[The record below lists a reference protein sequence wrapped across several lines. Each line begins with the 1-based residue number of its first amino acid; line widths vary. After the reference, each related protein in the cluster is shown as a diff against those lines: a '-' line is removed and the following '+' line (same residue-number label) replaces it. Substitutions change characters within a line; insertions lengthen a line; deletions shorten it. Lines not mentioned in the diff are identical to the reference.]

1 MNQLEEL
8 NPCLPVNALLLAA
21 THAWLLSIREHPLAV
36 RAGCG
41 MLDADCFCADESSC
55 LHHPGKEEAT
65 GETDKM
71 RKAAKLEMQ
80 TEERHWERANRRG
93 RFQRKRKM

>member
-1 MNQLEEL
+1 M
-8 NPCLPVNALLLAA
+8 NALLLAA
-21 THAWLLSIREHPLAV
+21 NRAWLLSVCKLPLAV
-36 RAGCG
+36 CAACEVLG
-41 MLDADCFCADESSC
+41 ADCFCASESSSV
-55 LHHPGKEEAT
+55 HQPSKEEAT

-80 TEERHWERANRRG
+80 TEERRWERANRRG